1 MRLIEPN
8 TGVSLR
14 EAVSRMMDESMVRPD
29 RGLPAMPVDVLETT
43 EAIVVVAQIP
53 GSAKEQIE
61 IHYEKDILT
70 LKAEIPSEVTP
81 EQVSGGVQ
89 GGGGSPH
96 LNTRY
101 LLKERGH
108 GNISRTFR
116 LPFAV
121 DAEKAQ
127 AEYHDGVLRLT
138 LPKLESVKPR
148 QIAIS

>member
-14 EAVSRMMDESMVRPD
+14 EAVSRMMDENFVRPD
-29 RGLPAMPVDVLETT
+29 RGLPAMPVDVLETPDS
-43 EAIVVVAQIP
+43 IVVKAQIP
-53 GSAKEQIE
+53 GSSKDQIE

-70 LKAEIPSEVTP
+70 LKGEISAEVTP
-81 EQVSGGVQ
+81 ENGK
-89 GGGGSPH
+89 
-96 LNTRY
+96 Y

-108 GNISRTFR
+108 GTISRTFR

-138 LPKLESVKPR
+138 LPKLESAKPR
-148 QIAIS
+148 QITIS

>member
-14 EAVSRMMDESMVRPD
+14 EAVSRMMDENFVRPD
-29 RGLPAMPVDVLETT
+29 RGLPSLPVDVLETPDS
-43 EAIVVVAQIP
+43 IVVKAQVP
-53 GSAKEQIE
+53 GSSKEQIE

-70 LKAEIPSEVTP
+70 LKAEIPAEVAP
-81 EQVSGGVQ
+81 ENGKF
-89 GGGGSPH
+89 
-96 LNTRY
+96 

-108 GNISRTFR
+108 GSISRTFR

-127 AEYHDGVLRLT
+127 AEYHDGVLSLT
-138 LPKLESVKPR
+138 LPKLESAKPR
-148 QIAIS
+148 QINIS